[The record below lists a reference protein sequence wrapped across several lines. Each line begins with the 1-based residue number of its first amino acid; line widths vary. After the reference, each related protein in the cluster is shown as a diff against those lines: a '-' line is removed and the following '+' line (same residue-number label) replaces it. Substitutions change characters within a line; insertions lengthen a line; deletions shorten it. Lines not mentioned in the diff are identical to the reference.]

1 MIIFLVIFFALAAF
15 LHGLS
20 GLGFPMVIT
29 AVLSLSMPLKEAV
42 IWALFPTLFVNLMSI
57 FWGANILSS
66 IKKFWLLTV
75 SAFVGSLAGV
85 KILLLVHQQVLQLL
99 LSAVILL
106 YVAFNFYKE
115 FYKKFFKR
123 EEKPSKNDRPPLP
136 KNEKPFA
143 AVFRFIFFGFLAGA
157 IGGATNAMSPILMM
171 FLLSYST
178 NQNEITV
185 AANLSFLVG
194 KLAQLFGLY
203 PVIHFTNNEVYLVM
217 ALTMLSLFFLYFGTK
232 IRKFVSVKTFRF
244 IVLLFLTVI
253 SFVMLSKIDFAV

>member
-1 MIIFLVIFFALAAF
+1 MIVFLVIFFVLAAF

-42 IWALFPTLFVNLMSI
+42 VWALFPTLFVNLMSI

-99 LSAVILL
+99 LSTVILL
-106 YVAFNFYKE
+106 YVVFNFYKE
-115 FYKKFFKR
+115 FFKR
-123 EEKPSKNDRPPLP
+123 EEKPAKNDRPSLP

-143 AVFRFIFFGFLAGA
+143 AVFRFIFFWFSCRG
-157 IGGATNAMSPILMM
+157 NWWSHQC
-171 FLLSYST
+171 
-178 NQNEITV
+178 NV
-185 AANLSFLVG
+185 ANLNDV
-194 KLAQLFGLY
+194 
-203 PVIHFTNNEVYLVM
+203 
-217 ALTMLSLFFLYFGTK
+217 
-232 IRKFVSVKTFRF
+232 FVE
-244 IVLLFLTVI
+244 L
-253 SFVMLSKIDFAV
+253 